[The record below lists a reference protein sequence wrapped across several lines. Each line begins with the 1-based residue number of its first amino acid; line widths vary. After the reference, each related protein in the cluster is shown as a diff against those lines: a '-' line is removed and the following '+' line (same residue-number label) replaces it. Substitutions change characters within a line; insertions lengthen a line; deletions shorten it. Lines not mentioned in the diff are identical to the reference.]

1 MIPQNHPLD
10 SLKTQNTFPG
20 LRVRSAN
27 FQKPTEGPIRI
38 FFGAV
43 GLGNRTGTKAMI
55 RSERFIAG
63 IAIVSIIA
71 SLGYLALTL
80 IG

>member
-1 MIPQNHPLD
+1 
-10 SLKTQNTFPG
+10 
-20 LRVRSAN
+20 
-27 FQKPTEGPIRI
+27 
-38 FFGAV
+38 
-43 GLGNRTGTKAMI
+43 MI